1 MSSDPPLTLSHC
13 NISGETLTLESVS
26 PTAIVLRPPEK
37 LVLEVRA
44 TGRYNFINWKRNG
57 ASFASGGAFQPQIP
71 EEFPHFYE
79 IYVHEP
85 TNTDDLG
92 LYEVELVPS
101 LGQQATNEVDF
112 AVITPGRG
120 TIFTPITHS
129 SVHSIHFLAVD
140 PNTTIVGSSVVR
152 VAEGGSVNISCIST
166 GVPVPIITWKF
177 NNLFVS
183 FSQTDVITGFEVI
196 VIRQGGTLVPE
207 VTSGN
212 IVSTLH
218 IEGFQYPAHNGTYE
232 CIGSDPGNTS
242 VSSTAIITVQVLGK
256 NTLHTESNIIAVTL
270 LCLFLVLVTS
280 EYSTGRGDVF
290 FFVFVFCNFC

>member
-1 MSSDPPLTLSHC
+1 M
-13 NISGETLTLESVS
+13 
-26 PTAIVLRPPEK
+26 
-37 LVLEVRA
+37 LEVRA
-44 TGRYNFINWKRNG
+44 TGRYNFIDWKRKG

-79 IYVHEP
+79 IYVHEL
-85 TNTDDLG
+85 TTTDDLG

-166 GVPVPIITWKF
+166 GIPVPIIYWKF
-177 NNLFVS
+177 NNLFIS
-183 FSQTDVITGFEVI
+183 FSQTDVITDFEVR
-196 VIRQGGTLVPE
+196 VIRQGGQGGTLVPE
-207 VTSGN
+207 VISGN

-218 IEGFQYPAHNGTYE
+218 IEGFQYPVHNGTYE
-232 CIGSDPGNTS
+232 CIGSDPDNTS
-242 VSSTAIITVQVLGK
+242 VSSTAMITVQVEGE
-256 NTLHTESNIIAVTL
+256 NTLHTESNIISTL
-270 LCLFLVLVTS
+270 LCLFLYQNTPLGGGGV
-280 EYSTGRGDVF
+280 
-290 FFVFVFCNFC
+290 FFVFFLQFY